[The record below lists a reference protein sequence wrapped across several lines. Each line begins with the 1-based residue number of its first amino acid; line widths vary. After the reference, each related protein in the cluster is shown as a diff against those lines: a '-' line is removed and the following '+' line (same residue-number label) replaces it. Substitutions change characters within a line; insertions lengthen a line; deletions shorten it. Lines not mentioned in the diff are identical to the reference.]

1 VILIGWADE
10 EYPDGWPRVA
20 AFMESSD
27 SFGIYRKFGHCH
39 ARLLAIH
46 MSNITEMETRLFNL
60 DKEDEAGGD
69 DTKWRLKN
77 RFHEE
82 GLDTT
87 KIELQERLEKE
98 ILAYGISFSL
108 HLI

>member
-1 VILIGWADE
+1 
-10 EYPDGWPRVA
+10 
-20 AFMESSD
+20 
-27 SFGIYRKFGHCH
+27 
-39 ARLLAIH
+39 

-60 DKEDEAGGD
+60 DKEDEAGGNN
-69 DTKWRLKN
+69 TNWRLKN

-98 ILAYGISFSL
+98 ILAYGISLFPASDL
-108 HLI
+108 TEVELELTCYDF